1 MPKDGT
7 VTKGL
12 LADAFVGM
20 AGEPG
25 AQVTVKGLVARAGVN
40 RQTFYYHFETMDDL
54 VVYACETKVRPALAA
69 AVGGDG
75 GFAPIVEFADAHRG
89 AARFLLESKGRP
101 WIRGLFYDEAVSMC
115 RARIEQ
121 LAGGGVPEAV
131 IADAAVYCTV
141 ASASILESWVTGALE
156 GSVDDVVRILERGLE
171 AQARGLALVSGGE
184 PAPVSALIMERDRF
198 PEREAEIVERIRTFA
213 TRFVETAKEQGK

>member
-7 VTKGL
+7 VTKDL

-69 AVGGDG
+69 AMGGNG
-75 GFAPIVEFADAHRG
+75 SFAPIVEFADTHRG
-89 AARFLLESKGRP
+89 VARFLLESKGRP
-101 WIRGLFYDEAVSMC
+101 WIRGLFYDEAVSTC
-115 RARIEQ
+115 RTRIEQ
-121 LAGGGVPEAV
+121 LTDGVPDTT

-141 ASASILESWVTGALE
+141 ASASIIENWVTGALE
-156 GSVDDVVRILERGLE
+156 GSADDVAGMLERGLE
-171 AQARGLALVSGGE
+171 AQARGLALVSGGRPAFQE
-184 PAPVSALIMERDRF
+184 PSGR
-198 PEREAEIVERIRTFA
+198 
-213 TRFVETAKEQGK
+213 